1 MRSRWQ
7 TLIRIGAVLAAP
19 WLQGCDGPAMEA
31 PVEAL
36 RVAVTPTSASAHCQ
50 YGLHHIEAGLD
61 LNGNGVLDP
70 REVSD
75 RWGLCAAAA
84 GAADTLVRI
93 SGDAAPDDCPAG
105 GFRLVGGDDV
115 DGDGRLSRNEVLAS
129 AHLCVRAWTG
139 RSQPLHRTDAAAPM
153 LSHPGTADGAPA
165 ARAPTESLI
174 RIETAATAAPCP
186 ARATR
191 VTIGID
197 TDRSGLLDTPEV
209 ELMQVTCSGTPG
221 GAEGRE
227 AVAAL
232 PLPADAQVGA
242 MLRVSAAGLP
252 WRVAQGPGQRLN
264 TERLLGPWGGNWA
277 VTGPPG
283 RWTAAAQSADGQRL
297 VAVAD
302 GTLLRSE
309 DGGESWKAL
318 QPPDARVRWTA
329 VASSADG
336 RTLVASS
343 REGGIHASTDGG
355 ATWEQRADGDG
366 WGRLAASAD
375 LRRLLAER
383 HGRELWHSADG
394 GWSWQAATTPRA
406 AWTAL
411 ASSADGR
418 VLAAAPRG
426 GALQLSRDGGRSWH
440 AAGEPADHVAV
451 ALSADGR
458 RLFAASTDGA
468 MPLRHSD
475 DHGASWAATLP
486 ARQARLP
493 WRSLAVSARGHT
505 VVAATADGDLWT
517 SRDGGMNWQ
526 RASATLPVTAVT
538 VTAEGL
544 SALALTDGGRL
555 LRAAAATTP
564 GTRGALQV
572 EAGPP
577 LDLRHVGLGVWTV
590 QSSSPATFLVR

>member
-1 MRSRWQ
+1 MRTGWQ
-7 TLIRIGAVLAAP
+7 ILFRTGAALCAL
-19 WLQGCDGPAMEA
+19 WLQGCGGAA
-31 PVEAL
+31 PESPVDAL
-36 RVAVTPTSASAHCQ
+36 RFAVTPTSASAHCR
-50 YGLHHIEAGLD
+50 YGLHHFEAGLD
-61 LNGNGVLDP
+61 LNGNGVLDA

-75 RWGLCAAAA
+75 RWGLCGAAS

-93 SGDAAPDDCPAG
+93 SGDADPRHCPAG

-115 DGDGRLSRNEVLAS
+115 DGDGRLSRVEVIAR
-129 AHLCVRAWTG
+129 AHLCHRAWTG
-139 RSQPLHRTDAAAPM
+139 PSRSPRWADTAPRMLAAAEAARGV
-153 LSHPGTADGAPA
+153 SA

-174 RIETAATAAPCP
+174 RIETAVTAAPCP

-197 TDRSGLLDTPEV
+197 ADRNGTLDAREV
-209 ELMQVTCSGTPG
+209 ELTQVTCSRTPG
-221 GAEGRE
+221 DPEDGE

-232 PLPADAQVGA
+232 PLPADSQVGA

-252 WRVAQGPGQRLN
+252 WRIAQGPGQRLN

-277 VTGPPG
+277 VTGPAG
-283 RWTAAAQSADGQRL
+283 RWTAAAQSADGQRI

-309 DGGESWKAL
+309 DGGAAWTPL
-318 QPPDARVRWTA
+318 QPADARVRWTA

-336 RTLVASS
+336 RTLAASS
-343 REGGIHASTDGG
+343 REAGIHVSQDGG
-355 ATWEQRADGDG
+355 LTWEARADGHG

-383 HGRELWHSADG
+383 HGRELWLSDDAG
-394 GWSWQAATTPRA
+394 RTWRPAPAPRA
-406 AWTAL
+406 AWTAV

-426 GALQLSRDGGRSWH
+426 AALHLSRDGGRSWQ
-440 AAGEPADHVAV
+440 AVGEPAGHVAV
-451 ALSADGR
+451 AVSADGR
-458 RLFAASTDGA
+458 RLFAASPDGA
-468 MPLRHSD
+468 LPLRHSD
-475 DHGASWAATLP
+475 DLGASWVATLP
-486 ARQARLP
+486 PRQARLP
-493 WRSLAVSARGHT
+493 WRSLAVSAHGHT

-517 SRDGGMNWQ
+517 SRNGGGQWQ
-526 RASATLPVTAVT
+526 RASATLPVTVVT

-564 GTRGALQV
+564 GPRGALQV
-572 EAGPP
+572 QAGPP

-590 QSSSPATFLVR
+590 QSSSPATFFVH